1 MDKHIDSAAQDSN
14 GRINPFMIGYEA
26 ETALAYREGQEKGLE
41 HCIRERE
48 KHHKAMLKAR
58 EDTNGG
64 ALFDSEEKALEV
76 VLANSRLAGYEK
88 AAAEHR
94 KEAVEKEQAEKIM
107 EYNGIDADRM
117 PAEYR
122 HMAHRVVPYSQ
133 QFAAGIKATAGVE
146 PGTEE
151 FRRKIVEGFKMGFD
165 VANPIRP
172 MEGQRA
178 RSIMATTFQTTAWEP
193 NKMYEPGWIPMH
205 GGEHLPIQV
214 VDLLPSGPMAGKNVS
229 WWEETTYDN
238 NAAGRAENAQAAESA
253 YAMTERS
260 AVPVSVAHRL
270 PITEESLEDRM
281 ELDRYV
287 DVVMP
292 LGVLQKIDQQVQ
304 TGDGSSNTLKGFV
317 KGYVSDPAYLPASD
331 IDVFKLTDGTLSGD
345 NLDPN
350 SLRNPWDILL
360 DMKLESMDHGYGI
373 LGLQMPNVCVIN
385 LKLWGAMLKSKP
397 GHQAFG
403 TGADGGNPKLPATD
417 HAGYYI
423 GGPQSGSLFN
433 TPWGM
438 TLRVSNQMVLT
449 KSANAG
455 PNFNFSAFIFDNSPM
470 FSKLCYRHGINV
482 RFGLDGSDFSHFR
495 VTVRAEARLAFILYR
510 KKAFM
515 GLVNPVS
522 AGTAPSD

>member
-107 EYNGIDADRM
+107 EFNGIDADRM

-133 QFAAGIKATAGVE
+133 QFASGIKETAGVE

-165 VANPIRP
+165 VMNPIRP
-172 MEGQRA
+172 AEGQRA

-238 NAAGRAENAQAAESA
+238 NAAGRAENTQAGESA
-253 YAMTERS
+253 YAMTERT
-260 AVPVSVAHRL
+260 AVPVSIAHRL

-317 KGYVSDPAYLPASD
+317 KGNISSTYSEATD
-331 IDVFKLTDGTLSGD
+331 IAVHRPILKLTGD
-345 NLDPN
+345 DLDVNAIP
-350 SLRNPWDILL
+350 NPWDILL

-397 GHQAFG
+397 GQMATASG
-403 TGADGGNPKLPATD
+403 SGATASATPDAD
-417 HAGYYI
+417 HGGYYV
-423 GGPQSGSLFN
+423 GGPQSGSLFSS
-433 TPWGM
+433 PWGM
-438 TLRVSNQMVLT
+438 MLRVSNQMELG
-449 KSANAG
+449 KSANG
-455 PNFNFSAFIFDNSPM
+455 GTNFKFSAFIFDNSPM

-495 VTVRAEARLAFILYR
+495 VTVRAEARLAFIMYR
-510 KKAFM
+510 KAAFM
-515 GLVNPVS
+515 GLVNPS
-522 AGTAPSD
+522 SSTTAPSNS